1 MAVHCTDSCLHGGK
15 VASHMSYQPIPG
27 LPADDAAYLA
37 ELTGEPG

>member
-1 MAVHCTDSCLHGGK
+1 MPVHCTHSCLHGGK

-27 LPADDAAYLA
+27 PADDAAYLV